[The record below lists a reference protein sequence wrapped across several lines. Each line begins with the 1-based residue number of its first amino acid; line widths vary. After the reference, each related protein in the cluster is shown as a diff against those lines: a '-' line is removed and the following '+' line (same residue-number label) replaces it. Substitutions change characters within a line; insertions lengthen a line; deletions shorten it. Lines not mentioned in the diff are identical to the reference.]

1 MSQYPFP
8 EAVKRLRAAAQ
19 ADSETQETEY
29 LERIFLE
36 VLDEMVKSLT
46 DDRGEGFSHTDLKD
60 IEKLCFET
68 GDRPHHL
75 GEAERM
81 LAQGILVADDW
92 SIRYERRRYEDNPE
106 TYILAFGTVDEE
118 ETSPFLR
125 ELVRYYGLD
134 RQLRGWTFRKGS

>member
-8 EAVKRLRAAAQ
+8 EAVKRLRTAMQ
-19 ADSETQETEY
+19 ADQETTSTEY

-36 VLDEMVKSLT
+36 VLDEMTRYLADETGEKFSHASLT
-46 DDRGEGFSHTDLKD
+46 DIDKD
-60 IEKLCFET
+60 VFED

-106 TYILAFGTVDEE
+106 TYILSFGNVEEE
-118 ETSPFLR
+118 ETFPFLR

-134 RQLRGWTFRKGS
+134 LQLRGWTFRKG